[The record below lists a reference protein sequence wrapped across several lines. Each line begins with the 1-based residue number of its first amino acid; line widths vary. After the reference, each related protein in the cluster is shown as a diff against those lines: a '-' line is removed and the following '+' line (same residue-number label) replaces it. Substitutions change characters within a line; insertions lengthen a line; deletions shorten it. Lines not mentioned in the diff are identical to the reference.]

1 MAPAVVA
8 PVIVPPVV
16 VAGPVLPAP
25 APAPAPKPA
34 APKPAAPA
42 PAAPAPS
49 NTDRT
54 PAEQSSGSNGNSTVF
69 AAAYTSAQRV
79 APVAAETARQLSPA
93 MIAILGGVAL
103 LGSGSFA
110 DALRRAHL
118 RQAQA

>member
-1 MAPAVVA
+1 V
-8 PVIVPPVV
+8 VPPVV
-16 VAGPVLPAP
+16 IGPAVAAPAAPAPKPNAPAP
-25 APAPAPKPA
+25 APAPA
-34 APKPAAPA
+34 
-42 PAAPAPS
+42 APS
-49 NTDRT
+49 ASSASSNDDRV
-54 PAEQSSGSNGNSTVF
+54 ASDQNSGRSGDTTVF

-93 MIAILGGVAL
+93 MIAILGGIAL

>member
-1 MAPAVVA
+1 APLALPPLVMGPAVPAAPAAKPA
-8 PVIVPPVV
+8 PKP
-16 VAGPVLPAP
+16 GAP
-25 APAPAPKPA
+25 APAQ
-34 APKPAAPA
+34 
-42 PAAPAPS
+42 PAPS
-49 NTDRT
+49 SSTDKDDRA
-54 PAEQSSGSNGNSTVF
+54 PGEKSSGTEGETTVF